1 MYMILISKTG
11 NSLNHACRW
20 CVCVRARTRV
30 LHRMYMCVVCVYYTH
45 ITHARTH
52 THTHTH
58 IIHLFADIVSCVFSS
73 LYILINHFCSPI
85 PCWLFP
91 SNPKAN
97 FNNYFVIV
105 KFPYFFTLYSIYE
118 QYCCCYQPF
127 YNSVLNCTITCLH
140 MCTTLFFYLI
150 H

>member
-58 IIHLFADIVSCVFSS
+58 IIHLFADIMSCVFFS
-73 LYILINHFCSPI
+73 LYILINYFCSPI

-97 FNNYFVIV
+97 FNDYLIIF
-105 KFPYFFTLYSIYE
+105 KFSYFFTLYNIYE
-118 QYCCCYQPF
+118 QLLLSTFLYHSTEL
-127 YNSVLNCTITCLH
+127 YNCLFCICALH
-140 MCTTLFFYLI
+140 FFFYLI